1 MSTAQPFAPA
11 PPDVLRPDL
20 RRFWDGTI
28 PVDVRRGEP
37 LYMPGDPARSVY
49 LLRTGSVRLSRL
61 MPSGG
66 ELTVDVVGPG
76 ELIGERAALGWPRRL
91 GLAQALEPAKASP
104 LAASILESAAHRTPE
119 LALALARLAS
129 ERQRRLEARAVVNAY
144 GDCRQKLIGVLLEM
158 AERFGTDE
166 AEGRRIGVRLTH
178 EELARLIGAARE
190 TVTPLLVAL
199 RRQGAIDYDRRS
211 ILLRDRL
218 SLAESSQLPLSA

>member
-11 PPDVLRPDL
+11 PASVLRPDL

-28 PVDVRRGEP
+28 PVDLRRGDA

-49 LLRTGSVRLSRL
+49 LLRTGSVRLARL
-61 MPSGG
+61 ISSGG
-66 ELTVDVVGPG
+66 ELTLDVVGPG
-76 ELIGERAALGWPRRL
+76 ELIGEGAVLGWSRRL

-104 LAASILESAAHRTPE
+104 LAAPILESAVHRNPD
-119 LALALARLAS
+119 LALALARLVS
-129 ERQRRLEARAVVNAY
+129 ERQRRLEARAVVGAY

-158 AERFGTDE
+158 AERFGIDE
-166 AEGRRIGVRLTH
+166 AEGCRIGVRLTH

-190 TVTPLLVAL
+190 TVTPLLVTL

-211 ILLRDRL
+211 ILLRDRA
-218 SLAESSQLPLSA
+218 SLAKASDLPLSA